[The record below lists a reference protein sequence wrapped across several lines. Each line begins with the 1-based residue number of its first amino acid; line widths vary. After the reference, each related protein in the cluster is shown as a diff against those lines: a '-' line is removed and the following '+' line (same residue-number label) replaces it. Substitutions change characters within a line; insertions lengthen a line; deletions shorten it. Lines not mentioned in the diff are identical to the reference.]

1 VDTDSDTTTAGPPG
15 ERELRETIA
24 PLIGAQ
30 PADIPGDANLI
41 LLGLTSL
48 EIMRLVGRWRRERL
62 PVVFEELAATPT
74 LNGWLAHFDSL
85 RTERTR

>member
-1 VDTDSDTTTAGPPG
+1 MDTDSHPTTKPPG

-41 LLGLTSL
+41 LLGLPSI
-48 EIMRLVGRWRRERL
+48 EIMRLVGRWRRAGL
-62 PVVFEELAATPT
+62 PVVFEELAAAPT
-74 LNGWLAHFDSL
+74 LSGWLKHFDSL
-85 RTERTR
+85 ATQQK